1 MQTKQNSFVK
11 VSRALALALS
21 LCATA
26 VLVDVSAVQAQ
37 TASAKVKQKTFASP
51 EEAAKAAA
59 AAVASHD
66 RKTLASIFGPG
77 SERLFSSGDAV
88 ADRQLGERFNELYS
102 ESHKVVPEGEGKA
115 ILQIGKND
123 WPLPVPIVKQG
134 ETWRFDTAA
143 AQDEIID
150 RRIGRNEL
158 YTIQTILAIADAQ
171 QEYAEKDRNGD
182 GLLAYAQKFRSS
194 PGKRD
199 GLYWPTKA
207 GEEPSPLGPLAAE
220 ASAQG
225 YRKGSGGKPQPYHGY
240 LFRILTGQG
249 KGAPGGAYDYLVKK
263 EMIGGFALLAW
274 PAKYGSSG
282 VMSFMANHDGVVY
295 QKDLGPKSATVA
307 AKITRFDPA
316 DGWTKVEQQ

>member
-1 MQTKQNSFVK
+1 MLTKQNRFAK
-11 VSRALALALS
+11 ALRTAALS
-21 LCATA
+21 LWGLAA
-26 VLVDVSAVQAQ
+26 VAAIAPVAAQA
-37 TASAKVKQKTFASP
+37 ASRKVVQKTFASP

-59 AAVASHD
+59 EAVASHD

-88 ADRQLGERFNELYS
+88 ADRQLGERFTELYS

-158 YTIQTILAIADAQ
+158 FTIQTILAIADAQ
-171 QEYAEKDRNGD
+171 QDYAAKDRNGD

-199 GLYWPTKA
+199 GLYWPAKPGAT
-207 GEEPSPLGPLAAE
+207 PSPLGPYVAKGGPYA
-220 ASAQG
+220 G
-225 YRKGSGGKPQPYHGY
+225 YR
-240 LFRILTGQG
+240 FRQLPA
-249 KGAPGGAYDYLVKK
+249 KDAAGALPVFVG
-263 EMIGGFALLAW
+263 W
-274 PAKYGSSG
+274 PAKWDDTG
-282 VMSFMANHDGVVY
+282 VKTFVVDRDGVVR
-295 QKDLGPKSATVA
+295 QKDLGPESAARVRAMSTYA
-307 AKITRFDPA
+307 PDAS
-316 DGWTKVEQQ
+316 WQKVD